1 MGIFNQQPN
10 YNQSYTTGKRGITG
24 PQGPPGPKGVGFNL
38 TSDGNYD
45 VVNKKLVN
53 VAEGTNSDDAVNKR
67 QVDNEL
73 NKKADLTKS
82 SAQVFQSRV
91 QVPDFVLASHSVS
104 DIVNLKHINNTFLS
118 KISGGIMDNVIQ
130 FNPSVDNNKKQ
141 IHNLGSPQ
149 FNSSASNK
157 KYVDDSVSNK
167 LDKSGGLMTG
177 NIDMNN
183 KRIYNL
189 AQPNDNNQ
197 PATKIWSENKFNNK
211 IANLADPTSNNDV
224 VNKSYVDTKLAT
236 KANSSVLQN
245 VMRQTL
251 YKADKAELNNYLK
264 LDGTNSMTGDLNMS
278 NNQITHLSDPKNAT
292 DAINKQYLEKSHVKP
307 SHYNNEFKYLMTN
320 RLAWTDLEPNN
331 IDSFDI
337 TKIDNLMPQD
347 GNYHQYNHK
356 VLYTTIIKDQQ
367 GGYSYKM
374 GINCYQLDKDKDH
387 TLCIEILNSD
397 YQLWHKSVATIDKTT
412 SKGVSVAGFTV
423 QKFSHRYTNSSG
435 NTAYMYYIKIIVN
448 FQKTVSGTFY
458 SLDLYVNIPQT
469 GIDINTYPKNW
480 TNNWMIAYGVF
491 GKVSSIDPQKTYD
504 YHTAFDIKPT
514 EVVYNVDLD
523 MNRKKILNISPD
535 RTINNSAATVKMVN
549 DLEAKLSP
557 HTKNN
562 VYRKIFEE
570 FYDLSDASIYKIQTR
585 RFGVVF
591 TGLLPNIYFANMF
604 IANIEEGGLRIQNKP
619 ISLRLF
625 GKKSFTLCVVMQLW
639 LNRNM
644 YIKTFMRDGADEMPH
659 LIYDKTT
666 KKLKLQTNGLTGS
679 TNETSITVPNS
690 FNGKRVV
697 FWLTKKGTGGNF
709 TVKASISNYSGTL
722 TISSELAS
730 QSNYTFKISSEDTKI

>member
-24 PQGPPGPKGVGFNL
+24 PQGPPGPKGDKGVGFNL

-53 VAEGTNSDDAVNKR
+53 VAEGTNSNDAVNKR

-91 QVPDFVLASHSVS
+91 QVPDFVSASHSVS

-118 KISGGIMDNVIQ
+118 KIAGGIMDNVIQ

-183 KRIYNL
+183 RRIYNL
-189 AQPNDNNQ
+189 AQPNGDNQ
-197 PATKIWSENKFNNK
+197 PATKIWSENKFLDKLNAVMAGPLNMSNNK
-211 IANLADPTSNNDV
+211 ITNLAYPTSNNDV

-245 VMRQTL
+245 AMRQIL

-278 NNQITHLSDPKNAT
+278 NDQITHLSDPKNAT

-307 SHYNNEFKYLMTN
+307 SHYNDEFKYLMTN
-320 RLAWTDLEPNN
+320 KLRWTDLEPNN
-331 IDSFDI
+331 IDRFNI

-374 GINCYQLDKDKDH
+374 GINCYQLDKDKDY

-435 NTAYMYYIKIIVN
+435 NVDYMYYIKIIVN
-448 FQKTVSGTFY
+448 VQKTLSDTCY
-458 SLDLYVNIPQT
+458 SLDLYVNIPQS
-469 GIDINTYPKNW
+469 GIDLNTYPKNW
-480 TNNWMIAYGVF
+480 TNNWMI
-491 GKVSSIDPQKTYD
+491 D
-504 YHTAFDIKPT
+504 
-514 EVVYNVDLD
+514 
-523 MNRKKILNISPD
+523 
-535 RTINNSAATVKMVN
+535 
-549 DLEAKLSP
+549 
-557 HTKNN
+557 
-562 VYRKIFEE
+562 
-570 FYDLSDASIYKIQTR
+570 
-585 RFGVVF
+585 
-591 TGLLPNIYFANMF
+591 
-604 IANIEEGGLRIQNKP
+604 
-619 ISLRLF
+619 
-625 GKKSFTLCVVMQLW
+625 
-639 LNRNM
+639 
-644 YIKTFMRDGADEMPH
+644 
-659 LIYDKTT
+659 
-666 KKLKLQTNGLTGS
+666 
-679 TNETSITVPNS
+679 
-690 FNGKRVV
+690 
-697 FWLTKKGTGGNF
+697 
-709 TVKASISNYSGTL
+709 
-722 TISSELAS
+722 
-730 QSNYTFKISSEDTKI
+730 